1 MELQELLKKLCR
13 ELPEN
18 YEITISAEK
27 GAACVLISDSHGTP
41 RESLLEEV
49 TIEEQCLDLLCLAN
63 EEEGRHSGDIG

>member
-1 MELQELLKKLCR
+1 
-13 ELPEN
+13 
-18 YEITISAEK
+18 
-27 GAACVLISDSHGTP
+27 VLISDSHGTP